1 MMLSTRSIQALRE
14 RPENDIWSAV
24 AALQQMLNVLFQ
36 LEQNQSN
43 QEVLRDL
50 SAASIEV
57 SKELAEIL
65 KILEGKISV

>member
-1 MMLSTRSIQALRE
+1 MMLSAKSIQALRE

-36 LEQNQSN
+36 LEQNQSDK
-43 QEVLRDL
+43 EVIRDL

-57 SKELAEIL
+57 SKELEEVL
-65 KILEGKISV
+65 KILEGKIED

>member
-14 RPENDIWSAV
+14 RPENDIWSTV

-65 KILEGKISV
+65 KILEGKISD